1 MIHFND
7 FDISDNARYLEY
19 LKQCIQI
26 QSDMSP
32 LTLLSYKDKF
42 QVQRGYASNLCW
54 HKFVMNGAEYWAT
67 PAGDWDEINW
77 CAVFNEHVPPGTKFA
92 FVPEYL
98 VKLWQR
104 ELGAAVE
111 VKDYRDNWDYILHID
126 SMEKLSGKHLKAFR
140 QGRNTF
146 EKNYKYTIEEITP
159 KIFDEL
165 RTFQAAAE
173 ENLQGRVTCT
183 DDALIDDKAFQFSLE
198 HWDDFGTLFGFVVRV
213 DGKIVAYFV
222 DELIDETYSIGLFA
236 KADYKFHGVNQFS
249 YWYDAKMNSE
259 RGILTQNIMDDVGE
273 KNLRFFKEHLYPL
286 VMLKKFFVNYNPT
299 AAAHVP
305 KVALTISSERD
316 GDNLTLKLSGKFN
329 TDSASFATSKIM
341 PTLDGVNKVTFDLD
355 ELIYISSSGLK
366 VLIAAMKKIN
376 AQGGMMTV
384 RNAKN
389 QVRDVLDMTG
399 FSQIFNLED

>member
-159 KIFDEL
+159 KIDEL

-183 DDALIDDKAFQFSLE
+183 DDALIDDKAFQFALE

-299 AAAHVP
+299 AAAQAP
-305 KVALTISSERD
+305 KVYLTIATERD

-341 PTLDGVNKVTFDLD
+341 PTIDGVNKVTFDLD